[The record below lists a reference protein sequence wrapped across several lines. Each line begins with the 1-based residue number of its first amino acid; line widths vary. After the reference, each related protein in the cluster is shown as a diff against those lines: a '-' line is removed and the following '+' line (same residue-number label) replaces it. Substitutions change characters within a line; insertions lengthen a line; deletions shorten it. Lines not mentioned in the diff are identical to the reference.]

1 MGCDMGGLTG
11 PIHFP
16 YAGRKAGR
24 DLMAALL
31 AAALL
36 LGPLP
41 AAAST
46 PRVKDMSYRYQ
57 DSNLLV
63 SLSVGDAF
71 DRPDLKE
78 AIMSTR
84 QVTITFTVELLKHR
98 PGWIPKVMV
107 RRKLSKTVQYD
118 TLTHQFAMETQLD
131 GEPLDKRVVETWDE
145 MVKYT
150 ESATDIKMT
159 SVANMSPAETYTVRG
174 QIHLLNDFA
183 LWIIPWDI
191 QTPWATM
198 TLSTP

>member
-1 MGCDMGGLTG
+1 MGRLMGPAPSLT
-11 PIHFP
+11 
-16 YAGRKAGR
+16 AGRR
-24 DLMAALL
+24 AARAWMTVLL

-36 LGPLP
+36 LGSLP
-41 AAAST
+41 AAANT

-84 QVTITFTVELLKHR
+84 QVTITFTVELLRHR

-131 GEPLDKRVVETWDE
+131 GEPIDKRVVETWDE

-150 ESATDIKMT
+150 ESAADIKMT

>member
-1 MGCDMGGLTG
+1 MGRLMGPAPSLT
-11 PIHFP
+11 
-16 YAGRKAGR
+16 AGRR
-24 DLMAALL
+24 AARAWMPVLL

-36 LGPLP
+36 LGSLP
-41 AAAST
+41 AAANT

-84 QVTITFTVELLKHR
+84 QVTITFTVELLRHR

-118 TLTHQFAMETQLD
+118 TLTHQFAVETQLD
-131 GEPLDKRVVETWDE
+131 GEPIDKRVVETWDE

>member
-1 MGCDMGGLTG
+1 MGFLTG
-11 PIHFP
+11 PSRLR
-16 YAGRKAGR
+16 AKGRPALR
-24 DLMAALL
+24 FWAALL
-31 AAALL
+31 PAAALL
-36 LGPLP
+36 LTSLP
-41 AAAST
+41 AFANT
-46 PRVKDMSYRYQ
+46 PTVKDMSYRYQ

-63 SLSVGDAF
+63 SLSVADAF
-71 DRPDLKE
+71 NRPDLKE

-107 RRKLSKTVQYD
+107 RRKLSKIVQYD
-118 TLTHQFAMETQLD
+118 TLTHQFALETQLD
-131 GEPLDKRVVETWDE
+131 GESLDKRVVETWDE
-145 MVKYT
+145 MVKYA
-150 ESATDIKMT
+150 EAATDIKMT

>member
-1 MGCDMGGLTG
+1 MGRLMGPAPSLT
-11 PIHFP
+11 
-16 YAGRKAGR
+16 AGRR
-24 DLMAALL
+24 AARAWMTVLL

-36 LGPLP
+36 LGSLP
-41 AAAST
+41 AAANT

-84 QVTITFTVELLKHR
+84 QVTITFTVELLRHR
-98 PGWIPKVMV
+98 SGWIPKVMV

-131 GEPLDKRVVETWDE
+131 GEPIDKRVVETWDE

>member
-1 MGCDMGGLTG
+1 MGRLMGPAPSLT
-11 PIHFP
+11 
-16 YAGRKAGR
+16 AGRR
-24 DLMAALL
+24 AARAWMTVLL
-31 AAALL
+31 AAAIL
-36 LGPLP
+36 LGSLP
-41 AAAST
+41 AAANT

-84 QVTITFTVELLKHR
+84 QVTITFTVELLRHR
-98 PGWIPKVMV
+98 SGWIPKVMV

-118 TLTHQFAMETQLD
+118 TLTHQFAVETQLD
-131 GEPLDKRVVETWDE
+131 GEPIDKRVVETWDE

>member
-1 MGCDMGGLTG
+1 MGGLTG
-11 PIHFP
+11 PMHFP
-16 YAGRKAGR
+16 SVGHRAARAG
-24 DLMAALL
+24 AALLL
-31 AAALL
+31 AAALIL
-36 LGPLP
+36 TSLP
-41 AAAST
+41 AVAST
-46 PRVKDMSYRYQ
+46 PIVKDMSYRYQ

-63 SLSVGDAF
+63 SLSVADAF

-107 RRKLSKTVQYD
+107 RRKLSKIVQYD
-118 TLTHQFAMETQLD
+118 TLTHQFAMETLLD
-131 GEPLDKRVVETWDE
+131 GESTDKRVVETWDE

-150 ESATDIKMT
+150 ETAVDIKMT

-191 QTPWATM
+191 QTPWVTM